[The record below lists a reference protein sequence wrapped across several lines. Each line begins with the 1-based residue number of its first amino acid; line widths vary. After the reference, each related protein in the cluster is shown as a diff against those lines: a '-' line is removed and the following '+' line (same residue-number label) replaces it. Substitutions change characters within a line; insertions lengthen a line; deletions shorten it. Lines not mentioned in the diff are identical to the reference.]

1 MVDLWKDFRY
11 GVRGLGRSP
20 GFAFAA
26 IATLTLTIGAS
37 TAAFS
42 IVNGI
47 LLAPLPFEDPGQL
60 VDMVQTRQDQRFVSG
75 FFDLQVV
82 GDIRDESRTLVG
94 LAASAPNT
102 ANIDDDGPP
111 EAVDFSSVTA
121 GFFEVLG
128 VRPVLGRLF
137 DSEELLAD
145 GTKPA
150 VINYGYWQGKW
161 GGSPEVVDQTLRLEG
176 QTAMTIIGVLPATF
190 RSPFDAGPGSSVW
203 TPVETTGDGFSRN
216 HALVGRL
223 GPGESIE
230 SAQAEMTLIA
240 NRLIDG
246 ASDGER
252 GVLVRPLS
260 ERVVGRDSRRTILI
274 FAVAVGMVL
283 LIGVLNLVNLQASR
297 ISKRERELS
306 IRGALGASRWR
317 LIRQMIAEAMVLTL
331 SGAGLGFLIV
341 YVVRDVALANMPPL
355 LPRIGDI
362 PVDGRVFAFTIAV
375 ALVSGLA
382 IGIVPALRASR
393 LELNDSLKEGTPG
406 ATETRRQRWLRS
418 VLMVA
423 QTSLAIVLLV
433 GAGLLIQS
441 FSRLVSVDPG
451 FDPENVISAR
461 IALPRRYADTSSQ
474 QALLSAVLEEIRSLP
489 GVEHASL
496 TQQLPMGGG
505 GISFTLIQRD
515 DEGDPVGMA
524 PTAVAADF
532 GQVMG
537 IPLVSGRWINE
548 RDVATRDTV
557 IVISESIIRQF
568 FPEQNPI
575 GQRLEAFGGE
585 RQSPRVIGVVRG
597 VRFGLRTDPVSYFYV
612 PYTTELGLRSR
623 PGRGFAI
630 NLVAKVTPGAVVSL
644 EQAILQ
650 VEPDSVVTVTSMDQL
665 IGTNVEREQFQTAVL
680 ASSAGAAL
688 VLAMLGV
695 YSVVAFSTA
704 QRSREIGL
712 RMALGARARDV
723 IVQMM
728 RHGLVP
734 AVVGLGLGIA
744 ASVALTRF
752 LESYLFEVEAADS
765 WVYAV
770 VVVGGLALVVIAS
783 WFPARRAAR
792 FDPMSA
798 LRYE

>member
-680 ASSAGAAL
+680 ASFAGAAL